1 MNTSFLYHALGLKNL
16 EYKGFNYENKSIVIQ
31 VQTSPCKLRCSRYTG
46 CHVIRSGFNYRLF
59 RCVPVGSR
67 QLFIKMK
74 VQRLYC
80 KDCDAHLQEYLHFVK
95 GKRSYTNRFQ
105 RFVVELSRIGTIKD
119 VANFLHVSW
128 DTVKDIQKRYLK
140 EHFSNPSFL
149 KVKRIGI
156 DEFAI
161 SKGHV
166 YKTIVVDLDTSRVIY
181 MGDGKSAASLDKFW
195 HKVRK
200 KKVKIEAVATD
211 LSAAYISSVMT
222 NAPDAILVFDHFHI
236 VKLMNDT
243 IDNIRRDIY
252 REETD
257 LNKRKVIKGT
267 RWLLLC
273 NGKDIFDDKFKS
285 RLDNALKLNKSLA
298 QAYYLKESLKE
309 IWTQETKQKA
319 EDVLYNWVD
328 QARESKTP
336 RLLRFARTLLAHRFG
351 VLAWYDCRISTG
363 KVEGINNKIKT
374 MKRKAYGYRD
384 QEFFKLK
391 IYAMHK
397 NKYAFAG

>member
-1 MNTSFLYHALGLKNL
+1 
-16 EYKGFNYENKSIVIQ
+16 
-31 VQTSPCKLRCSRYTG
+31 
-46 CHVIRSGFNYRLF
+46 
-59 RCVPVGSR
+59 
-67 QLFIKMK
+67 
-74 VQRLYC
+74 
-80 KDCDAHLQEYLHFVK
+80 
-95 GKRSYTNRFQ
+95 
-105 RFVVELSRIGTIKD
+105 
-119 VANFLHVSW
+119 
-128 DTVKDIQKRYLK
+128 LK

-273 NGKDIFDDKFKS
+273 NGKDIFD
-285 RLDNALKLNKSLA
+285 
-298 QAYYLKESLKE
+298 
-309 IWTQETKQKA
+309 
-319 EDVLYNWVD
+319 
-328 QARESKTP
+328 
-336 RLLRFARTLLAHRFG
+336 
-351 VLAWYDCRISTG
+351 
-363 KVEGINNKIKT
+363 
-374 MKRKAYGYRD
+374 
-384 QEFFKLK
+384 EFFFFFFF
-391 IYAMHK
+391 II
-397 NKYAFAG
+397 